1 THRQRADVGD
11 RRRAVRGSGQDV
23 VELRRAHIG
32 RDHRGVACVAGS
44 RRRSVR
50 TRSLEARSRRSAET
64 PVDPGGTDAMTEVR
78 HIPENYV
85 FAIIVDD
92 EMAGYTEYR
101 TGPGVRAF
109 MHTIIDEK
117 FRGQGLA

>member
-1 THRQRADVGD
+1 
-11 RRRAVRGSGQDV
+11 
-23 VELRRAHIG
+23 
-32 RDHRGVACVAGS
+32 
-44 RRRSVR
+44 
-50 TRSLEARSRRSAET
+50 
-64 PVDPGGTDAMTEVR
+64 MTEVR

-117 FRGQGLA
+117 FRGQGLASQLVKWALDETKGEGLLVEPYCPFTRRYIQEHPEYLDLVQEDRREDFDLPRSSPAAPAAG